1 MPKRRNS
8 TTQEKET
15 AMGKMTDCQDR
26 KSQPTLHV
34 VSIASNAEGRGGLVE
49 LTNNKTAN
57 DGLLL
62 LSQPTAKQTSLPL
75 MGQSASADA
84 RPSHTQGFS
93 RLTPNPGQWEG
104 KGRTACLVEKSGARG
119 LL

>member
-15 AMGKMTDCQDR
+15 AMGKMTDCQDQ
-26 KSQPTLHV
+26 KSQPAHHV
-34 VSIASNAEGRGGLVE
+34 VSIAANAKRLDGLVE
-49 LTNNKTAN
+49 LTINMTAN

-62 LSQPTAKQTSLPL
+62 QSQPTAKRTSLRL
-75 MGQSASADA
+75 IGQSASADA
-84 RPSHTQGFS
+84 RPSHTNGFS
-93 RLTPNPGQWEG
+93 RFTPNPGQWEG

>member
-1 MPKRRNS
+1 
-8 TTQEKET
+8 
-15 AMGKMTDCQDR
+15 MGKMTDCQDQ

-34 VSIASNAEGRGGLVE
+34 VSIAANAEGLDDLVE
-49 LTNNKTAN
+49 LTINSKAN

-62 LSQPTAKQTSLPL
+62 QSQPTARQTSLRL

-84 RPSHTQGFS
+84 QPSDTHGFS
-93 RLTPNPGQWEG
+93 RFTPNPGQREG

-119 LL
+119 CSDG